1 MAHNHA
7 GHVSEAN
14 ISRLKITL
22 FIVLTIMVVEAIG
35 SLLSNSLALLSD
47 AGHMLVDALALGIS
61 LFAITIARKP
71 ATMRRTFGYHRIEIM
86 AALLNG
92 AILLVLSGYI
102 FFEAYQ
108 RFLTPHEVRAPL
120 MLAVAII
127 GLVANII
134 GISLLRK
141 ASLGSLNIK
150 AAFWHILGD
159 TISSVGVIAA
169 AIIIGVT
176 GWTTADAII
185 ASFIGLI
192 ILWGA
197 IMVVRESADI
207 LLETVPKHINPDD
220 VVAALTSIP
229 GVLEVHD
236 LHIWTITSGV
246 YALSAHLLIE
256 DQKVSRSAEI
266 RTAVEG
272 DLASRFNVTHT
283 TLQLECDRCETCP
296 DGFICDIG
304 KLRSHAHTHE
314 D

>member
-1 MAHNHA
+1 MEHHHENHVA
-7 GHVSEAN
+7 ETN

-61 LFAITIARKP
+61 LFAITMAKRP

-108 RFLTPHEVRAPL
+108 RFLTPHEVKAPL
-120 MLAVAII
+120 MLVVAII
-127 GLVANII
+127 GLVANGI
-134 GISLLRK
+134 GILLLRK

-150 AAFWHILGD
+150 AAFWHIFGD

-169 AIIIGVT
+169 AIIIATT
-176 GWTTADAII
+176 GWTTADSII

-197 IMVVRESADI
+197 AMVVRESVDI
-207 LLETVPKHINPDD
+207 LLETVPRHINTDD
-220 VVAALTSIP
+220 VVAALKNVP

-246 YALSAHLLIE
+246 YAMSAHLLIE

-266 RTAVEG
+266 RTAVNAN
-272 DLASRFNVTHT
+272 LASRFNVTHT
-283 TLQLECDRCETCP
+283 TLQLECDKCETCP

-304 KLRSHAHTHE
+304 KLRGHTHV